1 MIDFKNYLFRCSSL
15 GKIMTNDRSGKNMG
29 ETAKTYLKELYLEAK
44 FDIKKDF
51 SSKYI
56 EKGLMAEESAIALY
70 SFVKGDF
77 YTKNDEWF
85 KNDFVSGTPDII
97 SDNIVIDIKNAWDA
111 TTFPFFEDELP
122 NKAYAYQVHGY
133 MWLTGKER
141 ASLAYCLIDTP
152 TQLVEDEKRRMA
164 WKMGLIDDI
173 NQDYI
178 DACAEIDKAHVFNQF
193 PKEMR
198 VKEFFVDRDE
208 KVIEAIKQRIIEAR
222 MYLISLDAN

>member
-1 MIDFKNYLFRCSSL
+1 MINFDNYLFRCSSL
-15 GKIMTNDRSGKNMG
+15 GKIMTNDRSGKQMG
-29 ETAKTYLKELYLEAK
+29 ETAKTYIKELYLEHK
-44 FDIKKDF
+44 YGIKKDF
-51 SSKYI
+51 SNKYI
-56 EKGLMAEESAIALY
+56 EKGLQSEDAAIALY

-85 KNDFVSGTPDII
+85 KNEFICGTPDII
-97 SDNIVIDIKNAWDA
+97 TDTTIIDVKTAWDA

-122 NKAYAYQVHGY
+122 TKAYAYQVQGY
-133 MWLTGKER
+133 MWLTGKEK

-152 TQLVEDEKRRMA
+152 AQLVEDEKRRMA
-164 WKMGLIDDI
+164 WKMGLIDDV

-178 DACAEIDKAHVFNQF
+178 DACAEIDKAHTFSQF

-208 KVIEAIKQRIIEAR
+208 KIIESMKQRVLEAR
-222 MYLISLDAN
+222 EYLKSLDK